1 MITSATKRYMLPFSL
16 KTGRASEAE
25 EAAIF
30 SLAEMQRKKGGGL
43 LARQQQEK
51 LVFIAKF
58 CYPLWLFPKNN
69 RALMFDGLNCST
81 HSIAYLESP
90 SASVFFESLKANQ
103 RTRENY
109 LAFLI
114 EHNNYFHQPPEEKRF
129 TFQGLIADPLFQK
142 EFSIYRKEA
151 VELTIPTALLLPLL
165 DESTISTTLIAL
177 DKLQVYLKDDAEKLL
192 ECLRF
197 LTKTTSQ
204 YITEIQYEAAAAKE
218 EADAKI
224 KAQEEFINPQIAK
237 LTKMHQHKIKCANDG
252 FDKELKMLEN
262 LKFKTQRFI
271 ENGEAKVRRCEL
283 EAKAQGKKG
292 HKNFERRWKE
302 KVRLKEKEL
311 SGLRKELKNIENNAK
326 NLSKQK
332 KYDISK
338 LTFALDCE
346 IKLAR
351 QPLLELEE
359 AREVNM
365 ITFKQETDRL
375 FTKEKA
381 IVDGLK
387 KSLRLRETINSGFEA
402 LGFIEYQLKNPTLFY
417 VPFYTVCYETGLAR
431 RILCVSP
438 STVNATDFLAK
449 LKGMLG
455 LSKGKNLLR
464 PRFLKINSLIEN
476 VEVLTRQNSFFENQ
490 ILSLGDRNNL
500 LNNSDFCVGV
510 ESGLVYLQHQG
521 WLSEREIDDLSRRIV
536 V

>member
-1 MITSATKRYMLPFSL
+1 MITSATKRYLLPFSP
-16 KTGRASEAE
+16 KNGRASEAE

-30 SLAEMQRKKGGGL
+30 VMAEMQRKKGGGL

-51 LVFIAKF
+51 LAFIAKF

-69 RALMFDGLNCST
+69 DALIFDGLNCSN
-81 HSIAYLESP
+81 HSITYLEPP
-90 SASVFFESLKANQ
+90 SASVFFENLQANQ

-129 TFQGLIADPLFQK
+129 TFQGLIANPLFQK

-151 VELTIPTALLLPLL
+151 VELTAPTAMLLPLL
-165 DESTISTTLIAL
+165 EESAISTTLNAL
-177 DKLQVYLKDDAEKLL
+177 DKLQIYLKDDAEKLQ

-224 KAQEEFINPQIAK
+224 KAQEEFSNPQIAK
-237 LTKMHQHKIKCANDG
+237 LNKAYQHKIKCVSDG
-252 FDKELKMLEN
+252 FDKELKMLEKMK
-262 LKFKTQRFI
+262 LKTKKLMDS
-271 ENGEAKVRRCEL
+271 GEAKVRQCKQ
-283 EAKAQGKKG
+283 EAKAQGKQG
-292 HKNFERRWKE
+292 HKNYERRWKE
-302 KVRLKEKEL
+302 KVKLTEKEL
-311 SGLRKELKNIENNAK
+311 SGLRKELKNIENNEK

-332 KYDISK
+332 KHDISK
-338 LTFALDCE
+338 LTFELDCE

-365 ITFKQETDRL
+365 ITFKQETNRL
-375 FTKEKA
+375 FTKEKP
-381 IVDGLK
+381 IVDGIN
-387 KSLRLRETINSGFEA
+387 KSVRLRETINAGFKG
-402 LGFIEYQLKNPTLFY
+402 LGIPDFQLKNPTLFY

-431 RILCVSP
+431 RYLCVSP
-438 STVNATDFLAK
+438 STVNSIDFLAK

-455 LSKGKNLLR
+455 MSKGKNLLT
-464 PRFLKINSLIEN
+464 PRFLKVNSLIET
-476 VEVLTRQNSFFENQ
+476 VEELARQNSVFESQ
-490 ILSLGDRNNL
+490 LLSLGDRNNL
-500 LNNSDFCVGV
+500 LKNSDFP
-510 ESGLVYLQHQG
+510 
-521 WLSEREIDDLSRRIV
+521 RRC
-536 V
+536 